1 MELRSQHPSYPLE
14 DVDFDD
20 RPDLP
25 DDIEFTI
32 RLHQPSPSPSLLPS
46 PDRRK
51 LVSPVMSTVD
61 EQSIPP
67 VPPLPPNFMRK
78 SLGVQQRRDE
88 FDLGTSPPSLARR
101 HSDPPISASSPP
113 STGAASD
120 DGDAINSITTFTPP
134 PPQATCATQSGSSRS
149 PQPAKPVR
157 RRVPPPTHLFD
168 GPVTPPEACYA
179 PRTPPEAACMISLE
193 DAPPLPGPVNGITLL
208 PSASSISVTTPTAPK
223 WFENAKP
230 PAGYADSI
238 MARYGSYNQFG
249 ADRGDR
255 RSVVGATASDGDIRD
270 MASRRRS
277 PPSLA
282 SNTTQTCHSGLS
294 TSTINS
300 LPPTPRTSR
309 GVSVIYNERSDR
321 KETMSWAAPGR
332 YSTSSDQ
339 PRQSMDHGW
348 PSPPQ
353 ASDDGHVH
361 AHQPCPDLTCS
372 SNEDHQEVML
382 GGSTE
387 MTDEELKEMEQF
399 MAEAVEEQEQ
409 WIDEEV
415 GGIVEDE
422 EEDEDVSK
430 RDRDPSWTWQK
441 PSRKMV
447 QKAAECSL
455 SDEFGNELKFGDLL
469 PGSDADVD
477 DAASQLLSPVDTNET
492 APARSLK
499 SARSQTRVNELP
511 KPPKYT
517 KTVVFF
523 VGHWWCGLCHD
534 YVLMSLAKLSPAAL
548 LRAGV
553 KVCVISSGT
562 WKAITKYKEMFN
574 IPATFNV
581 YVDRGTRLYK
591 ALGMRTRM
599 PNPFP
604 ELKVK
609 FRPGYHRHAFL
620 RQMATG
626 MSNGFF
632 RLTGFTNPGNF
643 MQLGGEFVFSDDF
656 KCDFAHRMA
665 ARSGECSLLRW
676 IHAAPQG
683 CRAGRQGLPAASSH
697 HGVSHPAVS
706 CGGVDSA
713 GGAVTTLATLNAR

>member
-1 MELRSQHPSYPLE
+1 MELRSQHPPYPQE
-14 DVDFDD
+14 AVDDD
-20 RPDLP
+20 ERPDLP

-32 RLHQPSPSPSLLPS
+32 RLHQPSPSPAPQPS
-46 PDRRK
+46 PSERRK
-51 LVSPVMSTVD
+51 LVSPVMSAVD
-61 EQSIPP
+61 EQAIPP

-101 HSDPPISASSPP
+101 DSDPPLSASSPP
-113 STGAASD
+113 STSAASD
-120 DGDAINSITTFTPP
+120 DDGAINSITTFTPP
-134 PPQATCATQSGSSRS
+134 PPQATSATSATQSGSSRS
-149 PQPAKPVR
+149 PATKPVR

-179 PRTPPEAACMISLE
+179 PRTPPEAACISFD
-193 DAPPLPGPVNGITLL
+193 DAPPLPGPVTGMTIL
-208 PSASSISVTTPTAPK
+208 PSASSVSVTTPKAPK
-223 WFENAKP
+223 WFENARP

-238 MARYGSYNQFG
+238 MARYGSYNQY
-249 ADRGDR
+249 ATDRGDR
-255 RSVVGATASDGDIRD
+255 RSAVVGAAASDGDI
-270 MASRRRS
+270 ATRRRS
-277 PPSLA
+277 PPSSSSNLA
-282 SNTTQTCHSGLS
+282 QTCHPGLS

-309 GVSVIYNERSDR
+309 GHSVIYNERSDR
-321 KETMSWAAPGR
+321 KDTVSWANTFGR
-332 YSTSSDQ
+332 NSTSSEP

-348 PSPPQ
+348 PSPHH
-353 ASDDGHVH
+353 ASEDGHVH
-361 AHQPCPDLTCS
+361 SHQPCPDLTCS

-387 MTDEELKEMEQF
+387 MTEEEMKEMEQF

-409 WIDEEV
+409 WVDEEV
-415 GGIVEDE
+415 PE
-422 EEDEDVSK
+422 EEDDEDEDLAK
-430 RDRDPSWTWQK
+430 RDHDPSWTWQK

-447 QKAAECSL
+447 MKAADCKL
-455 SDEFGNELKFGDLL
+455 FDEYGNQLKFGDLL
-469 PGSDADVD
+469 PDSDADID
-477 DAASQLLSPVDTNET
+477 DAASQLLSPVDTNDT
-492 APARSLK
+492 APTKSLK
-499 SARSQTRVNELP
+499 SIHSQTRVNQLP

-517 KTVVFF
+517 RTVVFF

-591 ALGMRTRM
+591 ALGMRSRM

-604 ELKVK
+604 EMKLK
-609 FRPGYHRHAFL
+609 FRPSYHRHAFL
-620 RQMATG
+620 RQMANG

-643 MQLGGEFVFSDDF
+643 LQLGGEFVFSDDF

-665 ARSGECSLLRW
+665 ARSGE
-676 IHAAPQG
+676 
-683 CRAGRQGLPAASSH
+683 
-697 HGVSHPAVS
+697 
-706 CGGVDSA
+706 
-713 GGAVTTLATLNAR
+713 